1 MHTDKISSIKL
12 LANFCHPCPMWVT
25 WGFDSGLP
33 LLHSQ
38 YITHSVAE
46 WTMLAGIGKDSALV
60 WIN

>member
-33 LLHSQ
+33 LLHS
-38 YITHSVAE
+38 
-46 WTMLAGIGKDSALV
+46 
-60 WIN
+60 